1 MIIVIPTCQRVAL
14 IQETMEPMPFPI
26 QYQLFPYS
34 STIPFIT
41 LLGWLVGTATPW
53 EKSAMSSSWLDS
65 FTLSLWSFCPWLVQF
80 PLYLS
85 ICLQSPAHCAHT
97 YIHMYIYIYI
107 CMIHICTH
115 YAHAY
120 MYMIVYVYHI
130 SLHCRHRHWG
140 SASGWGR
147 AGSPIKWRN
156 APVHPRNCRSKE
168 LNHEGKM
175 PN

>member
-1 MIIVIPTCQRVAL
+1 MLIYQRVIVIPTCQRVAL

-41 LLGWLVGTATPW
+41 LLGAGRY
-53 EKSAMSSSWLDS
+53 SDS
-65 FTLSLWSFCPWLVQF
+65 LREICDEFFMTWFVHPVSLIIQPINWLVQF
-80 PLYLS
+80 PSLPLNLSKPRALCAYLYN
-85 ICLQSPAHCAHT
+85 I
-97 YIHMYIYIYI
+97 YIHI

-115 YAHAY
+115 DAHAY
-120 MYMIVYVYHI
+120 MYMIVYGYRI
-130 SLHCRHRHWG
+130 SLHCRHRHRG

-147 AGSPIKWRN
+147 AGGPIKWRN

-168 LNHEGKM
+168 LNH
-175 PN
+175 

>member
-65 FTLSLWSFCPWLVQF
+65 FTLSLWSFCLWLVQF

-97 YIHMYIYIYI
+97 YIHMYIYICVWYI
-107 CMIHICTH
+107 
-115 YAHAY
+115 YAHIMHTHTCIWLY
-120 MYMIVYVYHI
+120 TYTI
-130 SLHCRHRHWG
+130 SLSIADIAIEVQRQAEGEQVARSNEGMHQYTRETVDL
-140 SASGWGR
+140 
-147 AGSPIKWRN
+147 RN
-156 APVHPRNCRSKE
+156 
-168 LNHEGKM
+168 
-175 PN
+175 